1 MSMNEKKTSKKT
13 GYPNGDARDFFLRDL
28 DGKPVKGPKKPE
40 QPGSEPPI
48 MAVYAAPV
56 VKEKK

>member
-1 MSMNEKKTSKKT
+1 MNEKKTSKKA
-13 GYPNGDARDFFLRDL
+13 GYPNGDARDFFLRNL
-28 DGKPVKGPKKPE
+28 DGKAVKSPKKPE

>member
-1 MSMNEKKTSKKT
+1 MNEKKTSKKA
-13 GYPNGDARDFFLRDL
+13 GYPNGDARDFFLRNL
-28 DGKPVKGPKKPE
+28 DEKTVKGPKKPE
-40 QPGSEPPI
+40 RPGSEPL

>member
-1 MSMNEKKTSKKT
+1 MNERKTSKKA

-28 DGKPVKGPKKPE
+28 DGKPE
-40 QPGSEPPI
+40 RPGSEPPI

>member
-1 MSMNEKKTSKKT
+1 MNEKKTSKKT
-13 GYPNGDARDFFLRDL
+13 GYPNGDARDFFLREL
-28 DGKPVKGPKKPE
+28 DEKPVKGPKKPGRL
-40 QPGSEPPI
+40 GSEAPI

>member
-1 MSMNEKKTSKKT
+1 MNEKKTSKKA
-13 GYPNGDARDFFLRDL
+13 GYPNGDARDFFLREL
-28 DGKPVKGPKKPE
+28 DEKPVKSPKKPGRL
-40 QPGSEPPI
+40 GSEPPI

>member
-1 MSMNEKKTSKKT
+1 MNERKTSKKA

-40 QPGSEPPI
+40 RPI

>member
-1 MSMNEKKTSKKT
+1 MNERKTSKKAR
-13 GYPNGDARDFFLRDL
+13 YPNGDARDFFLRNL

-40 QPGSEPPI
+40 RTGSEPPI

>member
-1 MSMNEKKTSKKT
+1 MNERKTSKKA

-28 DGKPVKGPKKPE
+28 DGKPIKGPKRPE
-40 QPGSEPPI
+40 RPGSEPPI

-56 VKEKK
+56 GKEKK

>member
-1 MSMNEKKTSKKT
+1 MNERKTSKKA

-28 DGKPVKGPKKPE
+28 DGKP
-40 QPGSEPPI
+40 PPI

>member
-1 MSMNEKKTSKKT
+1 MNEKKTSKKA
-13 GYPNGDARDFFLRDL
+13 GYPNGDARDFFLRGL
-28 DGKPVKGPKKPE
+28 DEKPVKDPKKPGRL
-40 QPGSEPPI
+40 GSEPPI

>member
-1 MSMNEKKTSKKT
+1 MSEKQTFKNA
-13 GYPNGDARDFFLRDL
+13 GYPNGDARDFFLRKL
-28 DGKPVKGPKKPE
+28 DGKTVKGPKKPE

>member
-1 MSMNEKKTSKKT
+1 MNEKKTSKKA
-13 GYPNGDARDFFLRDL
+13 GYPNGDARDFFLRNL
-28 DGKPVKGPKKPE
+28 DEKTVKGPKKPG
-40 QPGSEPPI
+40 QLGSEPPI

>member
-1 MSMNEKKTSKKT
+1 MNERKTSKKA
-13 GYPNGDARDFFLRDL
+13 GYP
-28 DGKPVKGPKKPE
+28 VKDPKKPE
-40 QPGSEPPI
+40 RPGSEPPI

>member
-1 MSMNEKKTSKKT
+1 MNERKTSKKT

-40 QPGSEPPI
+40 RPGSEPPI

-56 VKEKK
+56 IKEEK

>member
-1 MSMNEKKTSKKT
+1 MSMNEKQAANKA
-13 GYPNGDARDFFLRDL
+13 GYPNGDARDFFLRKL
-28 DGKPVKGPKKPE
+28 DGKTVKAPKKPE

>member
-1 MSMNEKKTSKKT
+1 MNERKTSKKA
-13 GYPNGDARDFFLRDL
+13 GYPNGDARDFFLRNL
-28 DGKPVKGPKKPE
+28 DEEAVKGPKKPE
-40 QPGSEPPI
+40 RPGSEPPI